1 MGEEQVP
8 KRSVQVLSGSVPE
21 RSVSHRDPQAPGRP
35 DLRDVRRDFA
45 QFAVGVGRCEP
56 FESLRF
62 RKIRLRTVHASW
74 TGGWLAGETR
84 RGVRGSLAHRGASL
98 DRPITLVIVPPDVPS
113 FRRPR
118 SLLLSLLSL
127 ES

>member
-8 KRSVQVLSGSVPE
+8 KRSVHGVLSGSVPE

-56 FESLRF
+56 FESLEVSQDSTPHGSRIMDW
-62 RKIRLRTVHASW
+62 RVA
-74 TGGWLAGETR
+74 R
-84 RGVRGSLAHRGASL
+84 R
-98 DRPITLVIVPPDVPS
+98 
-113 FRRPR
+113 
-118 SLLLSLLSL
+118 
-127 ES
+127 

>member
-56 FESLRF
+56 FESLEVSQDSTPHGSRIMDCDW
-62 RKIRLRTVHASW
+62 RVA
-74 TGGWLAGETR
+74 R
-84 RGVRGSLAHRGASL
+84 R
-98 DRPITLVIVPPDVPS
+98 
-113 FRRPR
+113 
-118 SLLLSLLSL
+118 
-127 ES
+127 

>member
-74 TGGWLAGETR
+74 TGGWLAGETESEACA
-84 RGVRGSLAHRGASL
+84 VRSRTAGG
-98 DRPITLVIVPPDVPS
+98 VIVPDVPRS
-113 FRRPR
+113 FSVKS
-118 SLLLSLLSL
+118 SLNHLKVPY
-127 ES
+127 